1 MALNASM
8 EKIATQL
15 KEDKTESKKTN
26 IVKHKEPLELS
37 DLEIEKLLYNSKNIE
52 TLEEVFE
59 LSDIG
64 FFKEDEI
71 KPETD
76 GYYCGICF
84 EGTTPNFDIQSSGS
98 FLFNKIEDDKGRKN
112 TQSVEFKNLK
122 KTCEESSCF

>member
-1 MALNASM
+1 MLA
-8 EKIATQL
+8 II
-15 KEDKTESKKTN
+15 KT
-26 IVKHKEPLELS
+26 
-37 DLEIEKLLYNSKNIE
+37 LLCNSNHIE

-64 FFKEDEI
+64 FLKEDEV

-98 FLFNKIEDDKGRKN
+98 FLFNKIEDDKGIRN
-112 TQSVEFKNLK
+112 AQSAVFMNLK
-122 KTCEESSCF
+122 KNM

>member
-1 MALNASM
+1 M

-15 KEDKTESKKTN
+15 KEDKTESKKLN

-64 FFKEDEI
+64 FLKEDEV
-71 KPETD
+71 KLETD

-84 EGTTPNFDIQSSGS
+84 EGTTPNFDIQSSG
-98 FLFNKIEDDKGRKN
+98 
-112 TQSVEFKNLK
+112 
-122 KTCEESSCF
+122 